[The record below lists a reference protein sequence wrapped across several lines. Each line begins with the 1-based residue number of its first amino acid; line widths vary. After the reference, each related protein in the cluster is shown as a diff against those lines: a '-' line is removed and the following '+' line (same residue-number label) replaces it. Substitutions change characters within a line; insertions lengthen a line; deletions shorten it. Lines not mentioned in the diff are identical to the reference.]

1 MPDLI
6 HSIAAHLRRLVGDRR
21 HAPRRHLQHEARL
34 LFSASVLGE
43 KTAPRD
49 DSFPSTLKGY
59 TRDIS
64 ETGLAL
70 IVPDIQ
76 IDEHH
81 LTGANR
87 ALRIMLEFPG
97 APIVL
102 EVAPVRCQS
111 LALEGGA
118 QAGSLICVKITRMS
132 EPDRASFVRH
142 LRKLHSPV
150 RDFAPRAI
158 TAVHAP
164 TSFTNR
170 ARSLCRASGASGV

>member
-6 HSIAAHLRRLVGDRR
+6 HSIAAHLRRFVGDRR
-21 HAPRRHLQHEARL
+21 QAPRRHMQHEARL
-34 LFSASVLGE
+34 LFSASLLGE
-43 KTAPRD
+43 KIAPCD

-97 APIVL
+97 APIAL
-102 EVAPVRCQS
+102 EAAPVRCQS

-118 QAGSLICVKITRMS
+118 QAGSLLCVKITRMS
-132 EPDRASFVRH
+132 EHDRASFVKH

-150 RDFAPRAI
+150 RDFAPRTI
-158 TAVHAP
+158 ISVPAP
-164 TSFTNR
+164 TSFTNQ
-170 ARSLCRASGASGV
+170 ARRS